1 MTSVM
6 GCRWSIAMIW
16 AEYFLRRSPSLP
28 GTTCK
33 SYFTSSIHYFQKALS
48 FWKRD
53 ILLTG

>member
-1 MTSVM
+1 
-6 GCRWSIAMIW
+6 MIW